1 MVVNSQ
7 YQNHMGTFVTDSA
20 LLNLGS
26 SHLDSAVSNITDWTI
41 TGFDVNAFNAL
52 TPDSLNV
59 VTNYTFK
66 APWGFKINSNPT
78 ISSSST
84 TMLSSNNGEAY
95 LSSGKLLNL
104 SANQKID
111 SLIMACDSVTIYA
124 SIRSKTS
131 SPVVNT
137 VSLSAGF
144 DTILSLSN
152 IYLSPND
159 SADSQWTLV
168 DDITALTDNLRM
180 NYSVD
185 FAASNIQLSTHD
197 SLFLDLYLNL
207 YGLP

>member
-1 MVVNSQ
+1 
-7 YQNHMGTFVTDSA
+7 
-20 LLNLGS
+20 LINLGA
-26 SHLDSAVSNITDWTI
+26 SHLDSAVSSVKDWTI
-41 TGFDVNAFNAL
+41 TGFDVNVFNAL

-95 LSSGKLLNL
+95 LSSEKLLNL
-104 SANQKID
+104 SSNQKID
-111 SLIMACDSVTIYA
+111 SLIKACDSVAIYA
-124 SIRSKTS
+124 SVRSKSS

-159 SADSQWTLV
+159 SAESEWKLV
-168 DDITALTDNLRM
+168 NDITALTDNLRM
-180 NYSVD
+180 NYNVD
-185 FAASNIQLSTHD
+185 FAASNIQLSSHD
-197 SLFLDLYLNL
+197 SLFLALYLNL